1 MSFETNLNSIAKSLE
16 SIADSLKLL
25 TQNKTIAAP
34 VAPTQQAI
42 TQPAINQ
49 IVAPIEPVA
58 AVVPPVATPIAPVV
72 APVVAAPVI
81 PATVSPSNCPIVDQK
96 TLIEY
101 VMSKYQSLG
110 PVKGAQIQTVLQ
122 SIGYQNINEVK
133 SEHFAEFHTKVEA
146 L

>member
-25 TQNKTIAAP
+25 TQNKTVPAP
-34 VAPTQQAI
+34 VAPTQQ
-42 TQPAINQ
+42 AINQ

-72 APVVAAPVI
+72 APVVAAPVV

-133 SEHFAEFHTKVEA
+133 SEHFAEFHAKVEA